1 MAVTLNIQKSNFFNL
16 KKAEKQEFAK
26 KTEKSENT
34 EKSKSDKVDIKS
46 DKESFEKIYAE
57 MQTNVPDRTSTVE
70 EKELAIEY
78 IDRILK
84 SDANDEIKGYWSQKK
99 IEIQGEIARIKAEQG
114 STSNMPEFEKI
125 YAEMSA
131 NVPDSTTTIEEK
143 NLMLEYI
150 QKIIDSD
157 ATPDIKKYWQG
168 QADTIRSEINQMKKA
183 EKITNSEKN
192 SNTVDN
198 SNQPKYYEVI
208 SEMRKYVPVP
218 AETLEEKELAME
230 YIEKLLN
237 TDDIPTR
244 DKYNWTRTAK
254 ELSKEIEIIKNE
266 QLQKQKSFDELWEKI
281 QEYSSSS
288 LKKPEEKDALNNILS
303 GIISSNNVNSFE
315 KLYWQNKLQTA

>member
-1 MAVTLNIQKSNFFNL
+1 MVVTLNIQKSNFFNL
-16 KKAEKQEFAK
+16 KKAEKQEAAK
-26 KTEKSENT
+26 KTEKSETT

-57 MQTNVPDRTSTVE
+57 MQTNIPDRTSTIE

-114 STSNMPEFEKI
+114 STSNMPEFEKL

-143 NLMLEYI
+143 NLVLEYI
-150 QKIIDSD
+150 QKIMDSD
-157 ATPDIKKYWQG
+157 ATPNIKKYWQG

-183 EKITNSEKN
+183 EKNSNSEKK

-198 SNQPKYYEVI
+198 SNQPKYYEII
-208 SEMRKYVPVP
+208 SEMRKYVPAP

-230 YIEKLLN
+230 YIEKLLD
-237 TDDIPTR
+237 TDDISTR
-244 DKYNWTRTAK
+244 DKDNWTRTAK
-254 ELSKEIEIIKNE
+254 ELSKEIETMKNE
-266 QLQKQKSFDELWEKI
+266 RLQKQKSFDELWEKI